1 MKANRKFVE
10 REEAVSAVIGVILMV
25 AITVA
30 IAAAVYVYV
39 SGMISGT
46 TKHTPTISA
55 IVDHSADTITITSAE
70 AGTDWKDIELIA
82 TRTSGSGTFSKIYV
96 NSTGSTDPLNKGHET
111 VTNNQITLD
120 PVNATG
126 CDVKA
131 GDYIQIVGTG
141 GTLNVEV
148 KLVYKPTNTLI
159 GSWTVQV

>member
-1 MKANRKFVE
+1 
-10 REEAVSAVIGVILMV
+10 MV

-55 IVDHSADTITITSAE
+55 IVDHSANTITITGAE

-82 TRTSGSGTFSKIYV
+82 TKTSGSGIISAVYV
-96 NSTGSTDPLNKGHET
+96 NST
-111 VTNNQITLD
+111 TNINNNTTGGNTMIID
-120 PVNATG
+120 PVSTTSW
-126 CDVKA
+126 DVKA
-131 GDYIQIVGTG
+131 GDYIQIVGNSG
-141 GTLNVEV
+141 INVEV
-148 KLVYKPTNTLI
+148 KLIYKPTNTLI

>member
-55 IVDHSADTITITSAE
+55 IVDHSANTITITGAE

-82 TRTSGSGTFSKIYV
+82 TKPSGSGTICAVYV
-96 NSTGSTDPLNKGHET
+96 NST
-111 VTNNQITLD
+111 TNIGKNDTAGNTMIID

-126 CDVKA
+126 WDVKA
-131 GDYIQIVGTG
+131 GDYIQIVGDSG
-141 GTLNVEV
+141 INVEV
-148 KLVYKPTNTLI
+148 KLIYKPTNTLI

>member
-46 TKHTPTISA
+46 TKHTPTVSA
-55 IVDHSADTITITSAE
+55 IVDHSANTITITGAE

-82 TRTSGSGTFSKIYV
+82 TKTSGTGTFTAIYV
-96 NSTGSTDPLNKGHET
+96 NSTSNIASDTSISNNKT
-111 VTNNQITLD
+111 TLD
-120 PVNATG
+120 PVSSTSQT
-126 CDVKA
+126 VKA
-131 GDYIQIVGTG
+131 GDYIEVVGT

-148 KLVYKPTNTLI
+148 KLIYKPTNTLI

>member
-55 IVDHSADTITITSAE
+55 IVDHSANTITITGAE

-82 TRTSGSGTFSKIYV
+82 TKTSGSGTFSKIYV
-96 NSTGSTDPLNKGHET
+96 NSTSEIN
-111 VTNNQITLD
+111 
-120 PVNATG
+120 NATATG
-126 CDVKA
+126 DQATLNPVASSSQEVKA

-141 GTLNVEV
+141 TLNVEV
-148 KLVYKPTNTLI
+148 KLIYKPTNTLI

>member
-1 MKANRKFVE
+1 
-10 REEAVSAVIGVILMV
+10 MV

-55 IVDHSADTITITSAE
+55 IVDHSANTITITGAE
-70 AGTDWKDIELIA
+70 AGTNWKDIELIA
-82 TRTSGSGTFSKIYV
+82 TKTSGSGTFSKIYV
-96 NSTGSTDPLNKGHET
+96 NST
-111 VTNNQITLD
+111 TNIGKNESMGDTKIID

-126 CDVKA
+126 WDVKA
-131 GDYIQIVGTG
+131 GDYIQVVGT

-148 KLVYKPTNTLI
+148 KLIYKPTNTLI

>member
-46 TKHTPTISA
+46 TKHTPTVSA
-55 IVDHSADTITITSAE
+55 IVDHSADTITITGAE
-70 AGTDWKDIELIA
+70 AGTDWKDIELVA
-82 TRTSGSGTFSKIYV
+82 TKTSDSGTLSNVYV
-96 NSTGSTDPLNKGHET
+96 KNASGCINQTGTKGAT
-111 VTNNQITLD
+111 SITID
-120 PVNATG
+120 PVSTTSIP
-126 CDVKA
+126 VRA
-131 GDYIQIVGTG
+131 GDYIEIEGTG
-141 GTLNVEV
+141 SPTVVV
-148 KLVYKPTNTLI
+148 KLIYKPTNTLI

>member
-1 MKANRKFVE
+1 
-10 REEAVSAVIGVILMV
+10 MV

-55 IVDHSADTITITSAE
+55 IVDHSANTITITGAE
-70 AGTDWKDIELIA
+70 AGTNWKDIELIA
-82 TRTSGSGTFSKIYV
+82 TKTSGSGTFTKIYV
-96 NSTGSTDPLNKGHET
+96 NSTSEISNKTASGG
-111 VTNNQITLD
+111 QATLD
-120 PVNATG
+120 PVDNTTSG
-126 CDVKA
+126 HEVKA
-131 GDYIQIVGTG
+131 GDYIQIVGDSG
-141 GTLNVEV
+141 INVEV

>member
-46 TKHTPTISA
+46 TKHTPTVSA
-55 IVDHSADTITITSAE
+55 IVDHSADTITITGAE
-70 AGTDWKDIELIA
+70 AGTDWKDIELVA
-82 TRTSGSGTFSKIYV
+82 TAASGATLSDVYVIDTSGSYV
-96 NSTGSTDPLNKGHET
+96 NDSAPSGSGNTKT
-111 VTNNQITLD
+111 FD
-120 PVNATG
+120 PVTSTSTS
-126 CDVKA
+126 VEA
-131 GDYIQIVGTG
+131 GDYIK
-141 GTLNVEV
+141 VEGSGSVVV
-148 KLVYKPTNTLI
+148 KLIYKPTNTLI

>member
-39 SGMISGT
+39 SGMISVT

-55 IVDHSADTITITSAE
+55 IVDHSANTITLTGAE
-70 AGTDWKDIELIA
+70 AGTNWKDIELIA
-82 TRTSGSGTFSKIYV
+82 TKTSSGGTFSAVYV
-96 NSTGSTDPLNKGHET
+96 NST
-111 VTNNQITLD
+111 TNIGKNDSSGNFDTRIID

-126 CDVKA
+126 WDVKA

-141 GTLNVEV
+141 TLTVEV
-148 KLVYKPTNTLI
+148 KLIYKPTNTLI